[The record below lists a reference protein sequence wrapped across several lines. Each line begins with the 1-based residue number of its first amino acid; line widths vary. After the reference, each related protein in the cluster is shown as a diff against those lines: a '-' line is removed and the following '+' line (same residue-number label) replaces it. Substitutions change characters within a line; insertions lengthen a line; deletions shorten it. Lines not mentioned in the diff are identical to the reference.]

1 MYFVDFC
8 QIVRS
13 LEDAKTR
20 CSQVHTDKHNIP
32 RVSWKRAKDGTSILF
47 SNILKQKTWFFH
59 NRNSQEVGTNTPDVG
74 RHICR
79 PLVNTLARI
88 LQFPL
93 TRAGETT
100 TRNVSMSYKLS
111 EGDGNGK
118 GNPFAAPSP
127 QTSRKSYTQGKSIL
141 LSNFTKDVL
150 IAFCSFKRETVRN
163 ISLDLSITVG
173 FCSTLTIFDEA
184 KM

>member
-1 MYFVDFC
+1 MRVHTCLLDEEFVLISVQGIVLISQTFSMSRFVPLINLEKLLKFSVYFVDFC

-32 RVSWKRAKDGTSILF
+32 RVSRKVAKDGTSILF

-100 TRNVSMSYKLS
+100 TRNVSMSCKLS

-118 GNPFAAPSP
+118 G
-127 QTSRKSYTQGKSIL
+127 
-141 LSNFTKDVL
+141 
-150 IAFCSFKRETVRN
+150 
-163 ISLDLSITVG
+163 
-173 FCSTLTIFDEA
+173 
-184 KM
+184 

>member
-1 MYFVDFC
+1 MRVHTCLLSEEFVLISVQGIVLISQTFSMSRFVPLINLENYLNSLC
-8 QIVRS
+8 ISSIFGQIVRS

-32 RVSWKRAKDGTSILF
+32 QVSRKVTKDGTSILF

-74 RHICR
+74 RHIYH

-100 TRNVSMSYKLS
+100 TRNVSMSCKLS

-118 GNPFAAPSP
+118 G
-127 QTSRKSYTQGKSIL
+127 
-141 LSNFTKDVL
+141 
-150 IAFCSFKRETVRN
+150 
-163 ISLDLSITVG
+163 
-173 FCSTLTIFDEA
+173 
-184 KM
+184 

>member
-32 RVSWKRAKDGTSILF
+32 RVSWKRAKDDTSILF
-47 SNILKQKTWFFH
+47 SNILKQKTWFFR

-79 PLVNTLARI
+79 PLVNTLAKI

-100 TRNVSMSYKLS
+100 TRNVSMSCKLS
-111 EGDGNGK
+111 EGDGNVK
-118 GNPFAAPSP
+118 GNPFDAPSP
-127 QTSRKSYTQGKSIL
+127 KPPENLTLRVKEYTSIKFHNRPLDSL
-141 LSNFTKDVL
+141 LF
-150 IAFCSFKRETVRN
+150 IQERN